1 MSEPDGTAPL
11 PGTAL
16 PMADLHAQVTEAL
29 DNTVVKFLDSH
40 AGRINVTEVTADGDV
55 VVEFAG
61 ACRACPANSVT
72 FYSKVAPAL
81 KELAGVRS
89 VSTPQVSV
97 SEAAARRIA
106 KIVGPRPPRGRLA

>member
-1 MSEPDGTAPL
+1 MSLQDGSE
-11 PGTAL
+11 AL
-16 PMADLHAQVTEAL
+16 PAPVLHEQVTHAL
-29 DNTVVKFLDSH
+29 ETTVEKFLDSH
-40 AGRINVTEVTADGDV
+40 AGRINVTEVTANGDV
-55 VVEFAG
+55 VLEFAG

-72 FYSKVAPAL
+72 FYSKVVPAI

-106 KIVGPRPPRGRLA
+106 AIVGPRPRPSRPA